1 MQTTRLAIAAALAAA
16 LGAATTAGAAS
27 LDISKQID
35 ARGAKPA
42 WSLTVTN
49 GVDFKLARPG
59 KPALAAKA
67 PGSEI
72 GAGGVSWTAKSAD
85 GQTLKVS
92 LQNAACAVGSAKY
105 PMSAQVQVGAETLS
119 GCAGYKP

>member
-1 MQTTRLAIAAALAAA
+1 MKTKGLAIAALTGVLAAT
-16 LGAATTAGAAS
+16 AAQAGS
-27 LDISKQID
+27 LDLSKQIT

-49 GVDFKLARPG
+49 GVDFKLTRTG

-72 GAGGVSWTAKSAD
+72 TGGGVAWTAKAAD
-85 GQTLKVS
+85 GQTMKVS
-92 LQNAACAVGSAKY
+92 FQTAACSIGSAKY
-105 PMSAQVQVGAETLS
+105 PMTAQVVVGSETLT